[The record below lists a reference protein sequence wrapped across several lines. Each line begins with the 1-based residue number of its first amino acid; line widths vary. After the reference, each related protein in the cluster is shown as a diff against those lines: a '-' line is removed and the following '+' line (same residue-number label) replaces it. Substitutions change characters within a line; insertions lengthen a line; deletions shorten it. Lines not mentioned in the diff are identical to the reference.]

1 MERNR
6 VLVITDESEDAKI
19 LCNTLAHAKD
29 GPFTIQCVSTS
40 FNGIEIVNQGN
51 VDIILLDFFLPDS
64 EGIATFDNLYNLF
77 PTIPIMMLCE
87 DRQED
92 LAIEA
97 VARGAQGYFSKG
109 HFPSSLVPQALRNI
123 IQRKAVED
131 AFFVESERA
140 RVTLES
146 IGDAVISTDVSS
158 NVTYLNLKA
167 ERMTGWS
174 KDEATGQLI
183 STVLYLLDGITRE
196 PIENPI
202 AQVIQYTKQM
212 SLVANTILVRR
223 DGSELPIEDSAA
235 PIFDRSGKVTGAVI
249 VFHDI
254 SKVQEMS
261 QKMAHSAQ
269 HDHLTGLPNR
279 LLLNDRLFQAI
290 SHAQRHQSQLA
301 VLFLDLDKFKH
312 INDSLGHSVGDKL
325 LISVAEILVKSVRK
339 SDTVCRQGGDEFV
352 ILLSEKDHAVNAA
365 IIAEKIIHS
374 IAQPHHINDY
384 QLHITTSI
392 GISLFPSNGN
402 EPDALI
408 KNADVAMYQAKK
420 NGRNNYQFYNDDMNA
435 LAIERQS
442 IEADLRRAIER
453 NEFILHYQ
461 PKVNLSTGLLIGA
474 EALIRW
480 NHPTRGIIFPES
492 FIAIAE
498 DCGLIIQ
505 IGRIVLRQACL
516 QAKEWINKGMPDIT
530 IAVNISA
537 SEFQN
542 RDFYKCVFEILQES
556 NLEAKY
562 LQLELTESVLMQNV
576 ESSTIILQQL
586 KELGVEL
593 AVDDF
598 GTGYSSLSYL
608 SQFPIDILKI
618 DQSFIKNI
626 TNNESNGAIVTAILS
641 MGASL
646 NQKVIAEGIE
656 TLEELEFLNLLHC
669 EEGQGYLFGY
679 PVLSK
684 DFNRTLMYGEISIP

>member
-1 MERNR
+1 
-6 VLVITDESEDAKI
+6 
-19 LCNTLAHAKD
+19 
-29 GPFTIQCVSTS
+29 
-40 FNGIEIVNQGN
+40 
-51 VDIILLDFFLPDS
+51 
-64 EGIATFDNLYNLF
+64 
-77 PTIPIMMLCE
+77 
-87 DRQED
+87 
-92 LAIEA
+92 
-97 VARGAQGYFSKG
+97 
-109 HFPSSLVPQALRNI
+109 
-123 IQRKAVED
+123 
-131 AFFVESERA
+131 
-140 RVTLES
+140 
-146 IGDAVISTDVSS
+146 
-158 NVTYLNLKA
+158 
-167 ERMTGWS
+167 
-174 KDEATGQLI
+174 
-183 STVLYLLDGITRE
+183 
-196 PIENPI
+196 
-202 AQVIQYTKQM
+202 
-212 SLVANTILVRR
+212 
-223 DGSELPIEDSAA
+223 
-235 PIFDRSGKVTGAVI
+235 
-249 VFHDI
+249 
-254 SKVQEMS
+254 
-261 QKMAHSAQ
+261 
-269 HDHLTGLPNR
+269 
-279 LLLNDRLFQAI
+279 
-290 SHAQRHQSQLA
+290 
-301 VLFLDLDKFKH
+301 
-312 INDSLGHSVGDKL
+312 
-325 LISVAEILVKSVRK
+325 
-339 SDTVCRQGGDEFV
+339 
-352 ILLSEKDHAVNAA
+352 
-365 IIAEKIIHS
+365 
-374 IAQPHHINDY
+374 
-384 QLHITTSI
+384 
-392 GISLFPSNGN
+392 
-402 EPDALI
+402 
-408 KNADVAMYQAKK
+408 MYQAKK

-656 TLEELEFLNLLHC
+656 TLEELEFLNLHHC